1 MGDITMESCIFHGT
15 RCHITPDSIREL
27 VKRYG
32 LYMVDRELAVLWYEM
47 FNQEIHYPAAWLK
60 RAIEFSYSP
69 QVPHEE
75 YVKDKHGKI
84 RRAQGEAREKAMK
97 EAYAR
102 LDEALAAE
110 REAERPAVDS
120 EFWRFVPAKVR
131 DRLEGGGCAKA
142 RGDR

>member
-1 MGDITMESCIFHGT
+1 MGDGNLTLENCIFHGA
-15 RCHITPDSIREL
+15 RCHITPDTIREL

-69 QVPHEE
+69 QIPHAE

-84 RRAQGEAREKAMK
+84 RQARGLAKEKAIK
-97 EAYAR
+97 EAYAKI
-102 LDEALAAE
+102 DEALAAE
-110 REAERPAVDS
+110 REAESPAAQS
-120 EFWRFVPAKVR
+120 EFWRYVPAGV
-131 DRLEGGGCAKA
+131 KA
-142 RGDR
+142 RLRAGGRGSI

>member
-1 MGDITMESCIFHGT
+1 MGDGNLTLENCIFHGA
-15 RCHITPDSIREL
+15 RCHITPDTIREL

-69 QVPHEE
+69 QIPHAG

-84 RRAQGEAREKAMK
+84 RQARGLAKEKAMK
-97 EAYAR
+97 EAYAKI
-102 LDEALAAE
+102 DEALAAE
-110 REAERPAVDS
+110 REAESPAAQS
-120 EFWRFVPAKVR
+120 EFWRYVPAGV
-131 DRLEGGGCAKA
+131 KA
-142 RGDR
+142 RLRAGGRGSI

>member
-1 MGDITMESCIFHGT
+1 MGDVNVTLESCIFHGS
-15 RCHITPDSIREL
+15 RCHITPDTIREL

-47 FNQEIHYPAAWLK
+47 FQQEIHYPAAWLK

-69 QVPHEE
+69 QIPHEE
-75 YVKDKHGKI
+75 YVKEKDGKI
-84 RRAQGEAREKAMK
+84 RHARGLAKEKAMK

-110 REAERPAVDS
+110 REAESPAEES
-120 EFWRFVPAKVR
+120 EFWQFVPAKVK
-131 DRLEGGGCAKA
+131 EKIKQAK
-142 RGDR
+142 